1 MRECS
6 LQRYMTI
13 ERADMGAWRALAEF
27 HYRHDRCG
35 AVDRIFALRM
45 NPEAAEQSWYR
56 LRVDPQRPVGVIVYA
71 MPLPNVA
78 LRNRATNNRYVGLA
92 SREMT
97 LRLLNRELRCI
108 SRIVI
113 HPQYRG
119 IGLAQYLV
127 RETVESAGTP
137 LVEAMAS
144 MGRVNPFFAKA
155 GMTRYDGPLSP
166 ASERLQAVFGHLG
179 VDPNRI
185 GDAALLLEAMGELG
199 AKDQLFLEREL
210 HRFAL
215 AQNRRAR
222 KQTLRRSEVARI
234 VVQNWLTNPVYYL
247 WKKSSQFTVHSS
259 QQDMVGS
266 AHPTGVGSED

>member
-1 MRECS
+1 MRACS
-6 LQRYMTI
+6 LQRYMVI
-13 ERADMGAWRALAEF
+13 ERAGMEAWRTLAQF

-45 NPEAAEQSWYR
+45 NPEAVNQSWYR

-71 MPLPNVA
+71 MPLPNVS
-78 LRNRATNNRYVGLA
+78 LRNRATKNRYVGLA
-92 SREMT
+92 SREMS
-97 LRLLNRELRCI
+97 LRLLNREIRCI

-127 RETVESAGTP
+127 RETLGLAGTP

-144 MGRVNPFFAKA
+144 MGRVNPFFTKA

-166 ASERLQAVFGHLG
+166 ASERLLAIFEHLDI
-179 VDPNRI
+179 DPNRI
-185 GDAALLLEAMGELG
+185 HDATLLLEAMGELD
-199 AKDQLFLEREL
+199 ANEQQYLEREL
-210 HRFAL
+210 QRFAR

-222 KQTLRRSEVARI
+222 TQTLSKNEVTNI

-247 WKKSSQFTVHSS
+247 WQRSSQFPVHSS
-259 QQDMVGS
+259 Q
-266 AHPTGVGSED
+266 